1 MLPSEKRAIIL
12 AEIRKH
18 PEGISAQQMANS
30 NLINLRIKDRNV
42 VISTYYE
49 TAHIKDKK
57 KAAEVNDN
65 KIKGLITALG
75 ICGLDYSIKAQK
87 AMDGDKADW
96 ANYIKA
102 ILLAKIALAYK
113 ETMDLA
119 KKERENRI

>member
-49 TAHIKDKK
+49 TARHLEKEGKVKRLPWKK
-57 KAAEVNDN
+57 GEP
-65 KIKGLITALG
+65 
-75 ICGLDYSIKAQK
+75 
-87 AMDGDKADW
+87 
-96 ANYIKA
+96 
-102 ILLAKIALAYK
+102 LLWVIA
-113 ETMDLA
+113 
-119 KKERENRI
+119 